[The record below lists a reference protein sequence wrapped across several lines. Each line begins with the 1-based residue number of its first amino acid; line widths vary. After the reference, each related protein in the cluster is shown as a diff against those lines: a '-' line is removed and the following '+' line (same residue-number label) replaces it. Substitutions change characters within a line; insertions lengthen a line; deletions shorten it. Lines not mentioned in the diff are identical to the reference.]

1 MLVEPETVRL
11 EYYWH
16 DENKTL
22 CHKYIWFP
30 LEIVRKARM
39 IERYTF
45 AYRLEIDGKKYSYRS
60 YRNKS
65 TRKRQHFIDYIIQ
78 DMNEN
83 LEGFGNKVIKEQMTI
98 FDFLEET
105 DE

>member
-11 EYYWH
+11 EYFWR
-16 DENKTL
+16 DENKIFR
-22 CHKYIWFP
+22 HKYIWFP
-30 LEIVRKARM
+30 LEIVRKARV

-45 AYRLEIDGKKYSYRS
+45 AYRLEIDGKEYSYRS

-83 LEGFGNKVIKEQMTI
+83 LEGFGNKVVEEQMTI
-98 FDFLEET
+98 FDFLEGT
-105 DE
+105 P

>member
-1 MLVEPETVRL
+1 MLVIPETVRL
-11 EYYWH
+11 LYLWYDADKIYRHRDIELPF
-16 DENKTL
+16 EKVKN
-22 CHKYIWFP
+22 
-30 LEIVRKARM
+30 ARVKK
-39 IERYTF
+39 RYTF
-45 AYRLEIDGKKYSYRS
+45 AYRLEIDGKEYSYRS

-65 TRKRQHFIDYIIQ
+65 TRKRQHFVDYIIQ

-83 LEGFGNKVIKEQMTI
+83 LEGFGNKKIEEQMTI